1 MILHLFYIIN
11 RFGDLMQKIII
22 NEENLKEKEINTK
35 IGKIYIILVNEK
47 DEVFLEKRHNTY
59 HFIDGYINKEGNIDD
74 LVTRIIKDKT
84 NIEKIKT
91 IKPFLL
97 KEEYISDYPTI
108 NDKTLYYSY
117 YYFASYEGK
126 ENHVVWKESS
136 EYEYIPFKNLK
147 NTLESNRYDN
157 PRNQMTV
164 KEMIDVIEYI

>member
-22 NEENLKEKEINTK
+22 NEENRKEEEINTK
-35 IGKIYIILVNEK
+35 FGKIYIILINEK
-47 DEVFLEKRHNTY
+47 EEVFLEKRHNTY
-59 HFIDGYINKEGNIDD
+59 HYIDGYINKEDNIDD
-74 LVTRIIKDKT
+74 LVRMIIKDKT

-91 IKPFLL
+91 VKPFLL
-97 KEEYISDYPTI
+97 KEEYVCDYPTI

-117 YYFASYEGK
+117 YYFAGYDEN

-136 EYEYIPFKNLK
+136 EYEYIPFRNLK
-147 NTLESNRYDN
+147 NTLESKRYEN

-164 KEMIDVIEYI
+164 KEMIDVIDYI